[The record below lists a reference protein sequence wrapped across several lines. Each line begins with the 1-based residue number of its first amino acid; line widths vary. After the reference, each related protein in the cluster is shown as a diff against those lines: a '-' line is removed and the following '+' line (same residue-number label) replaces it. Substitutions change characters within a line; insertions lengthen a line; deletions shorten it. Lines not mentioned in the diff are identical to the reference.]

1 VLPDGRHVYVAGP
14 DALYLDTPLTVQ
26 GEDRTTRGVFTVRP
40 GERIPFVL
48 TYQASHLPPPA
59 RVSWDRAQDDTRA
72 WWATWMGG
80 CTYGGPYGDAVRRS
94 LVVLK
99 GLTYAPTGGIVA
111 APTTSLPEQLGG
123 SRNWDYRYCWL
134 RDATITLLALL
145 EGGFAQEAAAWRSWL
160 LRTVAGDPADLQ
172 IMYGVAGERRL
183 DERTLPWL
191 SGYQGAAPVRVG
203 NAAVDQRQLD
213 VYGEVSDALYHAR
226 LAGVGARKRGQADAL
241 TGHGTDDDSAW
252 ALQTVLLDFLETGW
266 SQPDSGM
273 WEMRGPTR
281 HFTASKV
288 MAWVAVDRS
297 VRMAEQFALPAP
309 LERWRALRDTIH
321 RDVLAH
327 GFDHDRN
334 SFTQS
339 YGSPYLDASLLNI
352 ALAGFLP
359 PDDPRIAGTVDA
371 VSHDLRT
378 DAGLVLRY
386 DPRASHDGLPG
397 REGAFLACTFWLAQC
412 QALLGRT
419 AAARSTFE
427 RVLDLSTDLG
437 LLSEEYDTTASRLV
451 GNFPQAFSHVPL
463 ITTAA
468 TLGRTGQP
476 DDLAPRRQAHAP

>member
-1 VLPDGRHVYVAGP
+1 MSACTYAGP
-14 DALYLDTPLTVQ
+14 YD
-26 GEDRTTRGVFTVRP
+26 
-40 GERIPFVL
+40 
-48 TYQASHLPPPA
+48 
-59 RVSWDRAQDDTRA
+59 
-72 WWATWMGG
+72 
-80 CTYGGPYGDAVRRS
+80 DAVRRS

-145 EGGFAQEAAAWRSWL
+145 GGGFTQEAAAWRSWL

-183 DERTLPWL
+183 DERILPWL

-203 NAAVDQRQLD
+203 NAAVDQVQLD
-213 VYGEVSDALYHAR
+213 VYGEVTDALYHAR
-226 LAGVGARKRGQADAL
+226 LAGIGATAHGRTDAL
-241 TGHGTDDDSAW
+241 TGHSTDDDPAW
-252 ALQTVLLDFLETGW
+252 ALQTVLVDFLETGW
-266 SQPDSGM
+266 SRPDSGM

-309 LERWRALRDTIH
+309 LDRWRALRDTIH
-321 RDVLAH
+321 RDALLH
-327 GFDHDRN
+327 GFDQARN
-334 SFTQS
+334 TFTQS

-378 DAGLVLRY
+378 DSGLLLRY

-427 RVLDLSTDLG
+427 RVLDVRTDLG

-468 TLGRTGQP
+468 MLGPTRQTG
-476 DDLAPRRQAHAP
+476 DPRRQAHAL